1 MTRKSYT
8 DALIEAERDADNAA
22 RQRAWDMTNTDVG
35 VYEGMARDAHLYP
48 NAPLPRRARRK
59 DPPLLSIAIAAVDI
73 AGCAIALVAV
83 FAGEGFW
90 EWFKAFVSLLFG

>member
-48 NAPLPRRARRK
+48 NAPTPRKIRRK
-59 DPPLLSIAIAAVDI
+59 DPPMLKFALALLNV
-73 AGCAIALVAV
+73 AGCAISLVIV

-90 EWFKAFVSLLFG
+90 EWFKAFVSLLFS

>member
-1 MTRKSYT
+1 MPSQSYT

-22 RQRAWDMTNTDVG
+22 RQRARDMTNTDVG

-59 DPPLLSIAIAAVDI
+59 DPPLLGVALAAVNIAA
-73 AGCAIALVAV
+73 CAITLVVV